1 MLFTGVFT
9 PFTLNVIIA
18 KIDEHFGFGTHT
30 MLYLQIIL
38 LMFILLRGFGDYWFF
53 LWFFFSS
60 NRSLLLW
67 LFFFFYLFLLFW
79 DIHCKNI
86 ISMLDVSQFNGE
98 LYFINLFLS
107 VLQNGL
113 FLLIYFQLP
122 WNFSSVISNLLL
134 SKSS

>member
-18 KIDEHFGFGTHT
+18 KIDENFGFGTYT

-53 LWFFFSS
+53 LWFFFHLIG
-60 NRSLLLW
+60 RYFFD
-67 LFFFFYLFLLFW
+67 FFFSYLFLLFW